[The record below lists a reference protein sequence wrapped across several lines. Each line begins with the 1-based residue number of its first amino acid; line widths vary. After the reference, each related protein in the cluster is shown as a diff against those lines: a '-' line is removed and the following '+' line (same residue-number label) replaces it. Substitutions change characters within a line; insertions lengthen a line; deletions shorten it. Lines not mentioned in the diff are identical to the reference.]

1 MCIFGVRA
9 VFGMGACY
17 VFPQGV
23 LAVVLLMGSTF
34 GVGETRAYTG
44 CWVEQP
50 LCSVVVTALMGAG
63 SAPQS
68 SGVKNPRSGFKLQ
81 CEVGRSGVL
90 LLDRNPCVFLPTGCP
105 RGTCSSVMLPTAQRA
120 HKEVCC
126 CCWARPGRTSA
137 EGTLVIGSDAS
148 PAPAEPRPL

>member
-9 VFGMGACY
+9 VFGVGACY

-23 LAVVLLMGSTF
+23 LAIVLLMGSMF

-68 SGVKNPRSGFKLQ
+68 LGVKNPRSGFKLQ

-90 LLDRNPCVFLPTGCP
+90 LLGKKPWCIPPHGLSTGD
-105 RGTCSSVMLPTAQRA
+105 MQF
-120 HKEVCC
+120 
-126 CCWARPGRTSA
+126 
-137 EGTLVIGSDAS
+137 SDAAHHPVCVPMKSAAAGPALDS
-148 PAPAEPRPL
+148 PLLREH